1 MRISPL
7 FVRPIDV
14 MAAVVLS
21 TCIVPQAVYAEQ
33 QVVLNS
39 GTVLRGTA
47 TLEDGIVR
55 VVVGD
60 STLEVPIADVK
71 SIEAFDENGENTE
84 RRAERMLHAALE
96 LRAGEGQ
103 AKLDYRLLAEARR
116 AAPDNISIAFWY
128 AYALAEQ
135 GEWQGANEVFSSQS
149 ASFHKAYPGLAT
161 ELEKRI
167 AERVKSSGLPKS
179 LQVRIE
185 TIEKQKPNSVSELQ
199 SLQSTLYY
207 SLFRLV
213 DQHDKPL
220 AASEFEVEHNFGED
234 RLESF
239 EDGYYLFV
247 RDVRNGYSHPNVP
260 SIRLTQPGF
269 APFDFQLTGT
279 PFDVRNY
286 GDLTVERL
294 DAAKKKKVTIKV
306 TSEDAPLAEAR
317 VAIRTQ
323 SRLGHSELSEHETDS
338 NGQCTVE
345 LFPFEYYISAA
356 KRGFTGGARSIRV
369 KDFEKLSEPL
379 SFSLYPQI
387 HATISAVY
395 GGEFDN
401 WKPTWTSAETST
413 LQGRTAPGEFS
424 FHVQQVRDQLF
435 VGINSPNY
443 QPRSSQMYRYSKAMS
458 SEDFDKIKLKEIS
471 KLVQSSDFHRYQ
483 DARMGVLPREN
494 LKEGDVLLG
503 FTDVQD
509 PQLRTEKRV
518 YYKVRVDSL
527 ERLGSEEEQ
536 DEESDDDS

>member
-1 MRISPL
+1 MHTSP
-7 FVRPIDV
+7 FAVRPVDV
-14 MAAVVLS
+14 MAAIVLS
-21 TCIVPQAVYAEQ
+21 ACIVPQACHAEQ

-47 TLEDGIVR
+47 TLEDGKVK

-71 SIEAFDENGENTE
+71 SIEAFDDDTE
-84 RRAERMLHAALE
+84 RRAERMLQAVLE
-96 LRAGEGQ
+96 LRASEGQ
-103 AKLDYRLLAEARR
+103 AELDYRLLAEARR
-116 AAPDNISIAFWY
+116 AAPDNVSIAFWY

-135 GEWQGANEVFSSQS
+135 GEWQGANEVFSAQS
-149 ASFHKAYPGLAT
+149 ESFHKAYPGLAT

-179 LQVRIE
+179 LQVRLE
-185 TIEKQKPNSVSELQ
+185 TIEKQKPHSVSELQ

-234 RLESF
+234 RLEGF

-260 SIRLTQPGF
+260 RIRLTQPGF

-294 DAAKKKKVTIKV
+294 EDAKKKKVTIQV
-306 TSEDAPLAEAR
+306 TSEDAPVADAR

-323 SRLGHSELSEHETDS
+323 SRMGQSEMSELQTDA

-356 KRGFTGGARSIRV
+356 KRDYTGGGRSIRL
-369 KDFEKLSEPL
+369 KDFEKLSEPI
-379 SFSLYPQI
+379 SFMLYPQL
-387 HATISAVY
+387 HASITAVY
-395 GGEFDN
+395 GGEYDD
-401 WKPTWTSAETST
+401 WKPMRTSAETSNP
-413 LQGRTAPGEFS
+413 QGRTAPGEFS
-424 FHVQQVRDQLF
+424 FHVQQMRDQLF

-458 SEDFDKIKLKEIS
+458 SEDFDKIKLKEIT
-471 KLVQSSDFHRYQ
+471 KLVQSSDYHRYQ
-483 DARMGVLPREN
+483 DARMGALPRESLN
-494 LKEGDVLLG
+494 EGDVLLG

-527 ERLGSEEEQ
+527 ERMGGEKKQ
-536 DEESDDDS
+536 DEASDDDS

>member
-1 MRISPL
+1 MQTAARS
-7 FVRPIDV
+7 VRPVVVAATIGWIAWV
-14 MAAVVLS
+14 M
-21 TCIVPQAVYAEQ
+21 TGCGYAEQ
-33 QVVLNS
+33 QVILNS

-47 TLEDGIVR
+47 TLEDGVVK

-71 SIEAFDENGENTE
+71 SIEASDEDTE

-103 AKLDYRLLAEARR
+103 AELDYRLLAEARR
-116 AAPDNISIAFWY
+116 SAPDNISIAFWY

-135 GEWQGANEVFSSQS
+135 GEWQGANEVFSAQRE
-149 ASFHKAYPGLAT
+149 SFQKAYPGLAT

-179 LQVRIE
+179 LQVRLE
-185 TIEKQKPNSVSELQ
+185 TIEKQKPHSVSELQ

-247 RDVRNGYSHPNVP
+247 RDVRNGYSPPNVP
-260 SIRLTQPGF
+260 TIRLTQPGF

-294 DAAKKKKVTIKV
+294 DNDKKKKVTIKV
-306 TSEDAPLAEAR
+306 TSEDAPVADAR

-323 SRLGHSELSEHETDS
+323 SRLGQSELSEQQTDE

-345 LFPFEYYISAA
+345 LFPFEYYITAT
-356 KRGFTGGARSIRV
+356 KRDFTGGGRSIRLN
-369 KDFEKLSEPL
+369 DFEKLSEPL
-379 SFSLYPQI
+379 SFMLYPQL
-387 HATISAVY
+387 HATITAAY

-401 WKPTWTSAETST
+401 WKSTRTSAETSN
-413 LQGRTAPGEFS
+413 LQSRSAPGEFS
-424 FHVQQVRDQLF
+424 FHVQQVRDQVF
-435 VGINSPNY
+435 VGINASNY
-443 QPRSSQMYRYSKAMS
+443 HPRSSQMYRYSKAMA

-527 ERLGSEEEQ
+527 ERIGGETKQ
-536 DEESDDDS
+536 DKPSDDDS